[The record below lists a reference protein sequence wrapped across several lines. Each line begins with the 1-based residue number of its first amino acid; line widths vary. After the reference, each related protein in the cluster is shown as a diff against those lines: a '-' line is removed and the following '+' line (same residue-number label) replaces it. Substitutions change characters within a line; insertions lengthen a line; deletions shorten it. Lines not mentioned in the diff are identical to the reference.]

1 MVSWQVVERIL
12 FAFYENGSLKKSQ
25 IALKSGLKY
34 PTCMRY
40 LRWLD
45 EKMDFVK
52 FELDSQDKH
61 IESIRLTS
69 QGISFCKN
77 KLFENECMIKNNSEH
92 TFA

>member
-1 MVSWQVVERIL
+1 
-12 FAFYENGSLKKSQ
+12 
-25 IALKSGLKY
+25 
-34 PTCMRY
+34 MRY
-40 LRWLD
+40 LRWLN

-52 FELDSQDKH
+52 FELDSQDKQ

-77 KLFENECMIKNNSEH
+77 KLFENECMIKNSSEH